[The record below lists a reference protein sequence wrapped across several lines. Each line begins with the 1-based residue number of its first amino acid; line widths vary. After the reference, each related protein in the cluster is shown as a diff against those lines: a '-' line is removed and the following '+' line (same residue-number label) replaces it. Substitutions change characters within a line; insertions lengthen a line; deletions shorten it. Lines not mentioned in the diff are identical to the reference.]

1 MGFDIEAQEP
11 AGRGMVRAFLTPTPL
26 DLPIDPEG
34 FVTGDVLLADR
45 VAEAVR
51 RAAGT
56 VDGSE
61 VATRLDNWGTASL
74 VYDITR

>member
-11 AGRGMVRAFLTPTPL
+11 AGRGMVRAFVTADPL
-26 DLPIDPEG
+26 ELPIDPEG

-51 RAAGT
+51 AAAGS
-56 VDGSE
+56 VEG
-61 VATRLDNWGTASL
+61 ATRLDNWGTASL